1 MTQGYRDK
9 TAGGGGGHLPVLRR
23 VLQWLRR
30 DTSGNVLIITAL
42 CLVPL
47 LILIGSAVDIS
58 RATMAKSRLQNACD
72 AASLAARRVMR
83 NDTFD
88 DSVSQ
93 TGRQFFSFN
102 FPQG

>member
-1 MTQGYRDK
+1 MMQVYRDK
-9 TAGGGGGHLPVLRR
+9 TAEGGGGHLPVLRT
-23 VLQWLRR
+23 LLHWLRR

-88 DSVSQ
+88 DCLLYTSPSP
-93 TGRQFFSFN
+93 RD
-102 FPQG
+102 